1 VSHDRRT
8 ENPEEVKTQE
18 GTELSDGEQP
28 PDRETDFQGEQDPEA
43 EPTAIR
49 LRKEKERRR

>member
-1 VSHDRRT
+1 VSHGRRT
-8 ENPEEVKTQE
+8 RNPEEVKTQE

-28 PDRETDFQGEQDPEA
+28 ADGATDFQGEQDPEA
-43 EPTAIR
+43 ELTALR

>member
-43 EPTAIR
+43 GPTALR
-49 LRKEKERRR
+49 LREEKERRR